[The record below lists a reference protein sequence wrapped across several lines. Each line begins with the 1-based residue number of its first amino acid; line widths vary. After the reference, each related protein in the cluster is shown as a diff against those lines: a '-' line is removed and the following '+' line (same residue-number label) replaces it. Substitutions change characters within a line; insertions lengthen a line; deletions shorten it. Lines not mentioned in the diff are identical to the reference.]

1 MTFTCI
7 KKNTTVRWH
16 TIRTLHTFGDVQQN
30 IKLTSDVLQYV
41 WPQKWKKLNCNI
53 DTVWYSKYY
62 RKVTNKT
69 GEHKKR
75 TDAMRWRISI
85 KKKRVTTPQLRKRKS
100 DALRQSSQKTSR
112 LSKLDFPA
120 CRELATSR
128 PAGPGSKIWI
138 AGKVCAKKIGSRV
151 FLAKSRVFLAQI

>member
-85 KKKRVTTPQLRKRKS
+85 KKKRVTTPQKRKRKS
-100 DALRQSSQKTSR
+100 DALRQSSLFLYIKNTKKCQILPPFSG
-112 LSKLDFPA
+112 FPPFIHNP
-120 CRELATSR
+120 T
-128 PAGPGSKIWI
+128 PDY
-138 AGKVCAKKIGSRV
+138 V
-151 FLAKSRVFLAQI
+151 